1 MITIIAAITR
11 DRALGRG
18 GDMIYHISED
28 LKRFK
33 AVTMGHPIIMGRR
46 TFESF
51 PKGPLPG
58 RRNLVITRKD
68 NYHNDGIEIC
78 RSLSDAIDSAV
89 GDAFVI
95 GGGKVYSQ
103 AMPIADC
110 LLITEIDAYTED
122 ADTFFP
128 EIDSSFWHLN
138 HVGEWNTD
146 ARSGVRF
153 RYCEYRKKPLADEES
168 SHTR

>member
-18 GDMIYHISED
+18 GDMIYHISDD

-33 AVTMGHPIIMGRR
+33 SVTMGHPIIMGRR

-58 RRNLVITRKD
+58 RRNLVITRND
-68 NYHNDGIEIC
+68 NYCHEGIEVYH
-78 RSLSDAIDSAV
+78 SLSDALNSAV
-89 GDAFVI
+89 GDTFVI
-95 GGGKVYSQ
+95 GGGEVYSQ

-110 LLITEIDAYTED
+110 LLITEIDSYTED

-128 EIDSSFWHLN
+128 EIDSSVWHLN
-138 HVGEWNTD
+138 QVGEWITD
-146 ARSGVRF
+146 PRSGVRF
-153 RYCEYRKKPLADEES
+153 RDCDYMKHPLADEES
-168 SHTR
+168 SHT